1 MIQDKNIYNMSSMLK
16 DCKSLLALIENPIKI
31 ENDEQIENNNNLL
44 IPEEEKNEIIL
55 DSEEN

>member
-1 MIQDKNIYNMSSMLK
+1 MIQDKNIYSMSSMFK